1 MIRIRKMLILFGVLL
16 LCLAYGRSVNAEET
30 LQIGIDQYEVVDNK
44 FLIYVNHNGGVEFT
58 PSVSES
64 SLLIGKQTLDIEEVQ
79 SFSEVEEP
87 ISFLC
92 LIDISGSMTQEN
104 IERCKE
110 ILKQFVA
117 VKGKQDNICIAAMGN
132 NITSSGFLTDAD
144 RLTEAIDGIELTRE
158 DTNLYHSIKE
168 EINVLQTDK
177 AVHKKRCLVI
187 FSDGA
192 DDQTVG
198 ITKEEAETVVK
209 ESHIPIFT
217 VAMLRDNPKD
227 AEVESAKILGS
238 FARYSAGGK
247 YYAPL
252 VDESEYS
259 EICDDIYTTLQT
271 SLVVRAGLEDIVV
284 GDETVYIELELA
296 DGTKKAKDGIT
307 IPAGNISEAIKEAQ
321 QEQESKITVIKETTT
336 ISEQGEDTAEDEPEK
351 QNYYFLLGIGFLL
364 LVLIIAVIL
373 ILSRKSSKKRYEED
387 EDWDAD
393 RSEERDESGSV
404 FPADHAYAGD
414 YSVINISDD
423 RRNTM
428 APENAADKNPDA
440 NLSAE
445 TKPHKRKSK
454 IEVTLYRVGPGE
466 EESYHFTIKNEISI
480 GRNKSCQ
487 LSFEKDSALSGVH
500 CSIVYR
506 DGSVFVRDE
515 ESTNGTYVNG
525 VPIVG
530 EYKVELDDILLL
542 GSSEY
547 RIVWE

>member
-1 MIRIRKMLILFGVLL
+1 MIRIRKMLILFGVLV
-16 LCLAYGRSVNAEET
+16 LCLAYGRSVNAEDA
-30 LQIGIDQYEVVDNK
+30 LQIGIDQCEVVDNK
-44 FLIYVNHNGGVEFT
+44 FLIYVNHNGGEEFT

-64 SLLIGKQTLDIEEVQ
+64 SLLIGKQTLNIEEVQ

-92 LIDISGSMTQEN
+92 LVDISGSMTQEN

-117 VKGKQDNICIAAMGN
+117 VKGKQDNICIATMGN
-132 NITSSGFLTDAD
+132 SIASSGFLTDAD

-177 AVHKKRCLVI
+177 AVHKKRCLII

-259 EICDDIYTTLQT
+259 EICDDVYTTLQT
-271 SLVVRAGLEDIVV
+271 SLVVKAGLEDIVV

-336 ISEQGEDTAEDEPEK
+336 ISEQGEDTAEEEPEK
-351 QNYYFLLGIGFLL
+351 QNYYIILGFVFLL

-373 ILSRKSSKKRYEED
+373 ILSRKSSKKQYEAD

-404 FPADHAYAGD
+404 FSSDHVYAGD
-414 YSVINISDD
+414 YSVKNMSDD

-428 APENAADKNPDA
+428 APENTADKIPNK

-445 TKPHKRKSK
+445 TKPHKSK

-466 EESYHFTIKNEISI
+466 EESYHFTIKNELSI

-487 LSFEKDSALSGVH
+487 LSFDKDSALSGVH
-500 CSIVYR
+500 CSIIYR

-530 EYKVELDDILLL
+530 EYKVELDDILLF